1 MRHRWLFV
9 SAVVML
15 GSLASGCSEGK
26 SPLGRLDMQ
35 TASSHELELKKLLVA
50 VLWRLGFRGSDCC
63 GTRFGSAGK
72 QVVPS

>member
-35 TASSHELELKKLLVA
+35 TASSHELELKKL
-50 VLWRLGFRGSDCC
+50 RSSPYYG
-63 GTRFGSAGK
+63 GSASEGRI
-72 QVVPS
+72 VVEPGSAALASK